1 MEILLF
7 LPLLLILM
15 YVLLIRPQQQ
25 RVRQQQSLLSSIEP
39 GDEVV
44 TVSGIVGHVEAIEDD
59 RVYIEVAPGVTIAM
73 LRQALGRK
81 VEHPADVDDEVDD
94 DVDDEAEDEVGDHEL
109 DDHVDHELDDPE
121 LHEERADGSHPD
133 GTEKSG
139 PRRGRR
145 SEEGPEEIAG

>member
-25 RVRQQQSLLSSIEP
+25 RVRQQQALVSSIDV

-44 TVSGIVGHVEAIEDD
+44 TVSGIVGHVEAIEED

-81 VEHPADVDDEVDD
+81 VEHPTETDEDETDEALDDESTEHGSTEHESPNGGAQRSRRRRDD
-94 DVDDEAEDEVGDHEL
+94 D
-109 DDHVDHELDDPE
+109 
-121 LHEERADGSHPD
+121 
-133 GTEKSG
+133 
-139 PRRGRR
+139 
-145 SEEGPEEIAG
+145 GPEEIAG

>member
-25 RVRQQQSLLSSIEP
+25 RVRQQQALVSSIAV

-81 VEHPADVDDEVDD
+81 VEHPAEIDDEGDEVDELD
-94 DVDDEAEDEVGDHEL
+94 ELDEADEGDAESP
-109 DDHVDHELDDPE
+109 DEGVE
-121 LHEERADGSHPD
+121 GS
-133 GTEKSG
+133 S
-139 PRRGRR
+139 PRRDKG
-145 SEEGPEEIAG
+145 GPEEIAG

>member
-25 RVRQQQSLLSSIEP
+25 RVRQQQALVSSIEV

-81 VEHPADVDDEVDD
+81 VEHRTEIDDEIDDEVDE
-94 DVDDEAEDEVGDHEL
+94 VDESEDKS
-109 DDHVDHELDDPE
+109 PE
-121 LHEERADGSHPD
+121 QGAQH
-133 GTEKSG
+133 SG
-139 PRRGRR
+139 PRRDKD
-145 SEEGPEEIAG
+145 GPEEIAG

>member
-25 RVRQQQSLLSSIEP
+25 RVRQQQALLSSIDV

-44 TVSGIVGHVEAIEDD
+44 TVSGIVGIVEAIEDE
-59 RVYIEVAPGVTIAM
+59 RVYIEIAPGVTIAM

-81 VEHPADVDDEVDD
+81 VEHPTEPEEDLDDEVDD
-94 DVDDEAEDEVGDHEL
+94 
-109 DDHVDHELDDPE
+109 E
-121 LHEERADGSHPD
+121 LHQQTDEERDEDSPEEGAETSGHPRD
-133 GTEKSG
+133 
-139 PRRGRR
+139 RRTQQ
-145 SEEGPEEIAG
+145 GPEEIAG

>member
-25 RVRQQQSLLSSIEP
+25 RVRQQQALVSSIDV

-44 TVSGIVGHVEAIEDD
+44 TVSGIVGHVEAIEED

-81 VEHPADVDDEVDD
+81 VEHPTETDEDDSLGDDSLEHESTEHESPNGGAQRSRRRRDD
-94 DVDDEAEDEVGDHEL
+94 D
-109 DDHVDHELDDPE
+109 
-121 LHEERADGSHPD
+121 
-133 GTEKSG
+133 
-139 PRRGRR
+139 
-145 SEEGPEEIAG
+145 GPEEIAG

>member
-25 RVRQQQSLLSSIEP
+25 RVRKQQALVSSIDV

-44 TVSGIVGHVEAIEDD
+44 TVSGIVGHVEAIEED
-59 RVYIEVAPGVTIAM
+59 RVYIEVAPGVTIGM

-81 VEHPADVDDEVDD
+81 VEHPIETDEDEFPEHDSLDDEPSGHEPP
-94 DVDDEAEDEVGDHEL
+94 DEG
-109 DDHVDHELDDPE
+109 
-121 LHEERADGSHPD
+121 
-133 GTEKSG
+133 G
-139 PRRGRR
+139 PRSGRHGR
-145 SEEGPEEIAG
+145 DDGPEEIAG

>member
-1 MEILLF
+1 
-7 LPLLLILM
+7 M

-25 RVRQQQSLLSSIEP
+25 HVRQQQALLSSIEV

-81 VEHPADVDDEVDD
+81 VEQPTEVDEEDDEAIDDDMVDDEV
-94 DVDDEAEDEVGDHEL
+94 VDDEV
-109 DDHVDHELDDPE
+109 VDHEAID
-121 LHEERADGSHPD
+121 
-133 GTEKSG
+133 
-139 PRRGRR
+139 
-145 SEEGPEEIAG
+145 

>member
-25 RVRQQQSLLSSIEP
+25 RVRQQQALMSSIEV

-44 TVSGIVGHVEAIEDD
+44 TVSGIVGIVEALEDD

-81 VEHPADVDDEVDD
+81 VEHPAEVDEED
-94 DVDDEAEDEVGDHEL
+94 DVDHVDDVED
-109 DDHVDHELDDPE
+109 VDHEAIDREGDDESPAE
-121 LHEERADGSHPD
+121 GAP
-133 GTEKSG
+133 KSG
-139 PRRGRR
+139 QAGHRRDQN
-145 SEEGPEEIAG
+145 GPEEIAG

>member
-25 RVRQQQSLLSSIEP
+25 RVRQQQALVSSIDV

-44 TVSGIVGHVEAIEDD
+44 TVSGIVGHVEAIEED

-81 VEHPADVDDEVDD
+81 VEHPTEVDED
-94 DVDDEAEDEVGDHEL
+94 DSFEDEPL
-109 DDHVDHELDDPE
+109 DDGSLE
-121 LHEERADGSHPD
+121 DGFNEAAP
-133 GTEKSG
+133 TE
-139 PRRGRR
+139 
-145 SEEGPEEIAG
+145 

>member
-25 RVRQQQSLLSSIEP
+25 RVRQQQALLSSIDV

-44 TVSGIVGHVEAIEDD
+44 TVSGIVGIVEAIEDE
-59 RVYIEVAPGVTIAM
+59 RVYIEIAPGVTIAM

-81 VEHPADVDDEVDD
+81 VEHPTDPEEDLDD
-94 DVDDEAEDEVGDHEL
+94 DVDDE
-109 DDHVDHELDDPE
+109 
-121 LHEERADGSHPD
+121 LHEQTDEESDEDSPEE
-133 GTEKSG
+133 GTETSG
-139 PRRGRR
+139 HPRDRR
-145 SEEGPEEIAG
+145 TEQGPEEIAG